1 MLNSEKVIISF
12 LWLIVS
18 YYSASSQNLNYFE
31 HIRPIIY
38 ENCVPCHQPGQAG
51 PFSLLTYDDIT
62 IRSKMI
68 QYVVSHRYM
77 PPWKADPDYRHYLN
91 ERVLTDAEIDLITE
105 WISTG
110 MSEGNKTKESLP
122 VKRLYYKTVPDL
134 TLTMAES
141 YDIPNSNTDD
151 FRFFHL
157 PMDISELRYLRAIE
171 FMPGNRR
178 YVHHS
183 RMMVDSTKNM
193 SGIDGMSE
201 FDPKVSEFQ
210 KTPLAD
216 EFLYGWVPGSF
227 PLFFPD
233 GVGKRLEPNAD
244 LILNIHYSPTG
255 RNQKDQSA
263 VNFYFTN
270 KPVKRE
276 VKTLILRENDIINQ
290 PFYLPANQIS
300 NFTMKSEVLKKDIS
314 MISVMP
320 HMHFLGKYF
329 ESYAVTVKRDTIPLI
344 RINDWDFNWQT
355 MYQFTHYL
363 KIPEGSV
370 IYAKARYDNTINN
383 PMNQFI
389 PPKNIG
395 YGWHTVSEMMNL
407 ICYYVDYKKRDERH
421 YFSTEI
427 D

>member
-1 MLNSEKVIISF
+1 MFDSERVIICF
-12 LWLIVS
+12 IWLMMS
-18 YYSASSQNLNYFE
+18 SNSAFSQNLNYYE
-31 HIRPIIY
+31 NIQPIIY

-51 PFSLLTYDDIT
+51 PFSLLAYDDIT

-68 QYVVSHRYM
+68 QYVISQRYM
-77 PPWKADPDYRHYLN
+77 PPWQADPTYRHYLN
-91 ERVLTDAEIDLITE
+91 ERVLTDFEIDLITE
-105 WISTG
+105 WISEG
-110 MSEGNKTKESLP
+110 MEEGNETKERLP
-122 VKRLYYKTVPDL
+122 SKGLYHKTVPDVSL
-134 TLTMAES
+134 AMGES
-141 YDIPNSNTDD
+141 YDIPKTNRDD

-157 PMDISELRYLRAIE
+157 PMDIKELRYLRAIE
-171 FMPGNRR
+171 FIPGNKR

-183 RMMVDSTKNM
+183 RMMVDSTQKM

-201 FDPKVSEFQ
+201 LDPKVYEFQ
-210 KTPLAD
+210 KVALAD

-233 GVGKRLEPNAD
+233 GVGKRLEPHSD
-244 LILNIHYSPTG
+244 LILNIHYAPNG
-255 RNQKDQSA
+255 RDQRDQSKI
-263 VNFYFTN
+263 NLYFTD

-300 NFTMKSEVLKKDIS
+300 NFTMKSKVLEKDIS

-329 ESYAVTVKRDTIPLI
+329 ESYAVTENRDTIPLI
-344 RINDWDFNWQT
+344 RIPDWDFNWQT

-389 PPKNIG
+389 PPKDIG
-395 YGWHTVSEMMNL
+395 YGWRTVSEMMNL

-421 YFSTEI
+421 YFRTEI

>member
-77 PPWKADPDYRHYLN
+77 PPWKADPNYRHYLN

-171 FMPGNRR
+171 FMPEIG
-178 YVHHS
+178 
-183 RMMVDSTKNM
+183 
-193 SGIDGMSE
+193 GMC
-201 FDPKVSEFQ
+201 
-210 KTPLAD
+210 
-216 EFLYGWVPGSF
+216 
-227 PLFFPD
+227 
-233 GVGKRLEPNAD
+233 
-244 LILNIHYSPTG
+244 
-255 RNQKDQSA
+255 
-263 VNFYFTN
+263 
-270 KPVKRE
+270 
-276 VKTLILRENDIINQ
+276 IIV
-290 PFYLPANQIS
+290 
-300 NFTMKSEVLKKDIS
+300 E
-314 MISVMP
+314 
-320 HMHFLGKYF
+320 
-329 ESYAVTVKRDTIPLI
+329 
-344 RINDWDFNWQT
+344 
-355 MYQFTHYL
+355 
-363 KIPEGSV
+363 
-370 IYAKARYDNTINN
+370 
-383 PMNQFI
+383 
-389 PPKNIG
+389 
-395 YGWHTVSEMMNL
+395 
-407 ICYYVDYKKRDERH
+407 
-421 YFSTEI
+421 
-427 D
+427 